1 MVLTGEN
8 RNTRRK
14 TSASSYLFTVKSSQT
29 GPGKKPGFRYER
41 PAANL
46 LSHAVY
52 LERHVISST
61 ALQ

>member
-8 RNTRRK
+8 RNNRRK
-14 TSASSYLFTVKSSQT
+14 TSASFYLFTVKSSQI
-29 GPGKKPGFRYER
+29 GLGSKPGFRYER
-41 PAANL
+41 LATNM

-61 ALQ
+61 ILQ